1 MARPKKPSHPITVR
15 IEQNIFDRLNQFCND
30 SGQSKTVAIE
40 RVLQM
45 YMDDY
50 DKKQTII
57 KKNF

>member
-40 RVLQM
+40 RALQM

>member
-1 MARPKKPSHPITVR
+1 MARPKKPITVR

-40 RVLQM
+40 RALQM